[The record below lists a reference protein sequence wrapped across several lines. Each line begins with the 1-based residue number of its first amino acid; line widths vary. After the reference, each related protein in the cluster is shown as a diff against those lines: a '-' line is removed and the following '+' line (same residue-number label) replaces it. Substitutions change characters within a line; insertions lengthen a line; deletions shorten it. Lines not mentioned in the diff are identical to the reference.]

1 MGFSVRSKLKQ
12 TPRSVDRG
20 VCLRLGLSQDPVKMS
35 ACKVH
40 TSRFRLYD

>member
-12 TPRSVDRG
+12 TPGSADRG
-20 VCLRLGLSQDPVKMS
+20 VCLRLGLSQEPVKMS

-40 TSRFRLYD
+40 ISRFRLHD